1 MAFQR
6 TKALWRIGDE
16 EVTLG
21 IRTLLAGRIEIFR
34 GPHHDRT
41 DPYEAADTARKV
53 EESGAD
59 IVEINPGPRNLKRG
73 LPSADHELSAL
84 VPVLKKLM
92 PFVARP
98 ISVVTP
104 NAETARRAV
113 ELGASI
119 IHDPSGLAFDKKLAP
134 TVNESKAALILGHM
148 RGTPEQWARMEPLT
162 RLSETVRVDLRAS
175 LIRARQAGIEPR
187 RIVLDAGLEHGKR
200 SHENFTLLRS
210 LGSLCPRG
218 QGIQA
223 NLASK
228 SFLLG
233 SVRGDAG
240 ERAASLAVAATL
252 ALESGA
258 HMLTVEHPGSV
269 RDFVAVVDRIYRED
283 EQADLAE

>member
-16 EVTLG
+16 EITLG
-21 IRTLLAGRIEIFR
+21 VRTLLAARVEICR
-34 GPHHDRT
+34 SSRHERS
-41 DPYEAADTARKV
+41 DPFEAADTARRV
-53 EESGAD
+53 EEAGAD
-59 IVEINPGPRNLKRG
+59 IVEINPGPQKLKSG

-84 VPVLKKLM
+84 VPVLKKLI
-92 PFVARP
+92 PFVTRP
-98 ISVVTP
+98 LSVVTP

-113 ELGASI
+113 DLGASI
-119 IHDPSGLAFDKKLAP
+119 IHDPSGLAYDKNLAP

-148 RGTPEQWARMEPLT
+148 RGTPEQWTRMEPLT
-162 RLSETVRVDLRAS
+162 RLAETVRIDLRAS

-187 RIVLDAGLEHGKR
+187 RIVLDPGLEHGKHR
-200 SHENFTLLRS
+200 HENFTLLRS

-223 NLASK
+223 NLAGK
-228 SFLLG
+228 AFLIG
-233 SVRGDAG
+233 SARVDPG

-258 HMLTVEHPGSV
+258 HMLTVEHLESV
-269 RDFVAVVDRIYRED
+269 RDLVAVVDRIYRED
-283 EQADLAE
+283 EDADIAE